1 MTTNP
6 TPWTFRTTPTLLF
19 GRGAAGCLA
28 ALRSGTDSR
37 APAAV

>member
-1 MTTNP
+1 MTP
-6 TPWTFRTTPTLLF
+6 DSTPWTFRTTPTLLF

-28 ALRSGTDSR
+28 ALGSHTDSP